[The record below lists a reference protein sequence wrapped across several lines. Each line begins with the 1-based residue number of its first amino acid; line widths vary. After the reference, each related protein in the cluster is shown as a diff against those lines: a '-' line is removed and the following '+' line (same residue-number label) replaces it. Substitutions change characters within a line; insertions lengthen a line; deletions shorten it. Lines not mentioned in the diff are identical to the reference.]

1 MQTIAFVVCYQHGE
15 GNDGLIYQYG
25 SRNTLLDI
33 SLRLLSSFLFVL
45 KNNQTINLNYNLW
58 KKKLT

>member
-45 KNNQTINLNYNLW
+45 KNNQTINLNYNL
-58 KKKLT
+58 